1 MMVDLPTDRTTI
13 ESNLAKAAQR
23 KRIVESIIQN
33 WYVST
38 I

>member
-1 MMVDLPTDRTTI
+1 MVDLPTDRTTI
-13 ESNLAKAAQR
+13 ESNLAKAQR
-23 KRIVESIIQN
+23 KRIVVSIIQN